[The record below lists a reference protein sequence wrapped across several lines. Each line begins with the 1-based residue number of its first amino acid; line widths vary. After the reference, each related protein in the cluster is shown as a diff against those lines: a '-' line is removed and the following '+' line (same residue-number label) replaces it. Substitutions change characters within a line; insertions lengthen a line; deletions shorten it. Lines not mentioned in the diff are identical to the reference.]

1 MANWQRKLSIKDVWD
16 CDLPIQ
22 KVAEAIAKRLKKLR
36 PFGDDFL
43 DEERLDLVDEFESL
57 STYENLTDD
66 QFNDAMDSLYDWADT
81 PLDEE
86 WNGKK
91 ACWVETF

>member
-16 CDLPIQ
+16 CGLPIQ

-43 DEERLDLVDEFESL
+43 DEEQLDLVDEFESL

-66 QFNDAMDSLYDWADT
+66 QFNDAMDRLYDWADT
-81 PLDEE
+81 PL
-86 WNGKK
+86 
-91 ACWVETF
+91 